1 MQGVVMLHRCFVSSL
16 VLFAAAVA
24 PLGGQAVAGAMG
36 PDTVVRHGQVRIEF
50 AGKYQ
55 TKYAQDDRIVER
67 WMNTYGIPAAQ
78 LAFRKSGTLLFS
90 HAYTRGSGG
99 IVTTANVM
107 RLASVSKMT
116 PTAAVTQLYASG
128 KLTPGLLVFPYLGIT
143 KPLLKSQTPDPN
155 INKVTVQELV
165 DHTGGFHGEGS
176 GDPLFMMRDI
186 EVLIKH
192 EPLTKMQFARY
203 VYGLPLQFV
212 PGTQT
217 LYSNVGYQLL
227 GMVVER
233 ATGHRFVDYVNQ
245 SVMAP
250 LGITNVSLGS
260 TVFANRNPAEVIP
273 SDPYTGPSVLDLSQS
288 APMRPLDYE
297 GGDIIWENADS
308 AADFETNAE
317 SISLFIHTYN
327 VYGLGG
333 RQADYARS
341 GCVPGVATWAESLA
355 NNVDA
360 ALFFNS
366 QPCLSFGSMVIAN
379 LRNALM
385 TL

>member
-1 MQGVVMLHRCFVSSL
+1 MLRPCFVSSL
-16 VLFAAAVA
+16 VLVAAAVA
-24 PLGGQAVAGAMG
+24 SLGGQAAARTIG
-36 PDTVVRHGQVRIEF
+36 PDTVVRHGQVRVEF
-50 AGKYQ
+50 TGKYQ
-55 TKYAQDDRIVER
+55 AKYAQYDRIVQQ
-67 WMNTYGIPAAQ
+67 WMNGNGIPAAQ

-90 HAYTRGSGG
+90 HAYTRGSGSL
-99 IVTTANVM
+99 VTTANVM

-116 PTAAVTQLYASG
+116 PTAAVTQLYAGG

-165 DHTGGFHGEGS
+165 DHTGGFHGEGI

-186 EVLIKH
+186 EVQINH
-192 EPLTKMQFARY
+192 EPLTKTQFARY
-203 VYGLPLQFV
+203 IYGEPLQFV

-227 GMVVER
+227 GMVVEK
-233 ATGHRFVDYVNQ
+233 ATAQHFVDYVNQ
-245 SVMAP
+245 SIMAP
-250 LGITNVSLGS
+250 LGITNVGLGS
-260 TVFANRNPAEVIP
+260 TVFTKRNPAEVIP
-273 SDPYTGPSVLDLSQS
+273 SDPYTGPSVFDLSQS
-288 APMRPLDYE
+288 PPMRPFAYE

-341 GCVPGVATWAESLA
+341 GCVPGVATWAESFG
-355 NNVDA
+355 NNVDV

-366 QPCLSFGSMVIAN
+366 QPCLGFSSSVIVN

>member
-1 MQGVVMLHRCFVSSL
+1 MPRWFFASSL
-16 VLFAAAVA
+16 FLCVAAVA
-24 PLGGQAVAGAMG
+24 LFAGPADARAPG
-36 PDTVVRHGQVRIEF
+36 PDTVVRHGHVRIEF
-50 AGKYQ
+50 SGRYQ
-55 TKYAQDDRIVER
+55 QKYAQYDRIVEN
-67 WMNTYGIPAAQ
+67 WLNTWAIPAAQ

-90 HAYTRGSGG
+90 HAYTWRRNSL
-99 IVTTANVM
+99 VTTSNVM

-186 EVLIKH
+186 ELQINH
-192 EPLTKMQFARY
+192 EPLTKTQFARY

-227 GMVVER
+227 GMVVEK
-233 ATGHRFVDYVNQ
+233 ATGQRFVDYVNQ

-273 SDPYTGPSVLDLSQS
+273 SDPYTGPSVFDLSQS

-341 GCVPGVATWAESLA
+341 GCVPGVATWAESLT
-355 NNVDA
+355 NDVDV
-360 ALFFNS
+360 ALLINS
-366 QPCLSFGSMVIAN
+366 QPCLSFSSSVIAN

-385 TL
+385 SL